1 MKDNDY
7 YLRCAWRMETEGG
20 SFAHYIARAY
30 YCADKDNKEKLLRA
44 FGQMFDRCAPTTQG
58 EGG

>member
-20 SFAHYIARAY
+20 SFAHYIARAF
-30 YCADKDNKEKLLRA
+30 YCADRDNWVKLVQT
-44 FGQMFDRCAPTTQG
+44 FGPMFERFAPREETVK
-58 EGG
+58 